1 MYIPKHFEITEWS
14 QILPFVA
21 EARSADLITVDS
33 SGQPLATLMPCNWI
47 VGEIFE
53 DEYGWL
59 LMHMSKA
66 NEQWKSI
73 LPGAKGL
80 AIIRGPQA
88 YISPTNYEH
97 KTTDHKVVPTWNY
110 QAVHLSGTVEI
121 SEDIEVLRGIVTD
134 LTQVH
139 EAGREKSWSASESDP
154 TYFEAQ
160 LRGIVAVTLKVTKV
174 EAVYKLS
181 QNRSAED
188 RKRIADD
195 LSNSALP
202 EERLIAEQMK
212 RQL

>member
-1 MYIPKHFEITEWS
+1 MYIPKQFEINEWS
-14 QILPFVA
+14 EILAFVVS
-21 EARSADLITVDS
+21 ARSADLITVDS
-33 SGQPLATLMPCNWI
+33 SGQPLATLMPCIWA
-47 VGEIFE
+47 VGENFQ

-59 LMHMSKA
+59 LMHMSKV

-73 LPGAKGL
+73 APGAKGL
-80 AIIRGPQA
+80 AIIHGPQA
-88 YISPTNYEH
+88 YISPTNYER

-121 SEDIEVLRGIVTD
+121 SEDIEVLRQIVTD

-139 EAGREKSWSASESDP
+139 EAARENPWSARESDP

-160 LRGIVAVTLKVTKV
+160 LRGVVAVRLKVTKV
-174 EAVYKLS
+174 EAVHKLS

-195 LSNSALP
+195 LSNSALA
-202 EERLIAEQMK
+202 EERRIAEQMK